1 MTHRWLCP
9 HCHTLLGIFRDRILE
24 IRYKAVRYVIEGATA
39 VEATCRKCGEV
50 VKSA

>member
-1 MTHRWLCP
+1 MTRLWLCP
-9 HCHTLLGIFRDRILE
+9 YCHNLLGIFRDRILE